1 MGTSIRSNDQSST
14 ASKLQTLDANLER
27 FSADANAYYDAVRD
41 KADVEQYY
49 VLLNRNEQD
58 GKVLFKALTQ
68 LLEETHTKKVPY
80 HHNDENKESGTYLK
94 TSVDLHDD
102 GLLRSI
108 YSGKEA
114 EPHKVIEEDAAMV
127 VAAGGVSSTGHIL
140 NVEHVVPQS
149 WFNEVEP
156 MRGDL
161 HHLFYCEEKCNSFR
175 GNKRYVDFAD
185 YNPDEFRT
193 DTVRGECGKG
203 VGGDGALDGEFEPEY
218 AKGVV
223 ARAMLYFILR
233 YPKGIESKHVKK
245 QDINVLLK
253 WHKDFPPNLKYE
265 KHRNQ
270 EIFAIQGNRNPFI
283 DLPELADRIDFSV
296 YKPSHNN

>member
-1 MGTSIRSNDQSST
+1 MGTSIHSNENAST

-27 FSADANAYYDAVRD
+27 FSADANAYYDAARD

-49 VLLNRNEQD
+49 ARLNRNEQD
-58 GKVLFKALTQ
+58 GKVLFKALTR
-68 LLEETHTKKVPY
+68 LLEETHTRQVRY
-80 HHNDENKESGTYLK
+80 NESDDYLK

-102 GLLRSI
+102 KMLRSI

-114 EPHKVIEEDAAMV
+114 EPQKVIEEDNAMV
-127 VAAGGVSSTGHIL
+127 AAADEVNSFGHAV

-149 WFNEVEP
+149 WFDKAEP
-156 MRGDL
+156 MRGDM
-161 HHLFYCEEKCNSFR
+161 HHLFYCEIKCNSFR

-203 VGGDGALDGEFEPEY
+203 VGGDGAADGEFEPEY

-233 YPKGIESKHVKK
+233 YPDKVEKAYVNK
-245 QDINVLLK
+245 QDVNVLLK

>member
-1 MGTSIRSNDQSST
+1 MGTSITSNENTST
-14 ASKLQTLDANLER
+14 ASRLQTLDANLER
-27 FSADANAYYDAVRD
+27 FSADANAYYDAARD

-49 VLLNRNEQD
+49 AGLNRNEQD
-58 GKVLFKALTQ
+58 GKVLFKALNK
-68 LLEETHTKKVPY
+68 LLKDTHTEEVRYKKS
-80 HHNDENKESGTYLK
+80 DDYLK
-94 TSVDLHDD
+94 GSVDLHDD
-102 GLLRSI
+102 KMLRSI

-114 EPHKVIEEDAAMV
+114 EPHKVIEEDAAM
-127 VAAGGVSSTGHIL
+127 AAAESETSDSGHAV

-149 WFNEVEP
+149 WFKKAEP
-156 MRGDL
+156 MRGDM

-185 YNPDEFRT
+185 YKPEEFRT

-203 VGGDGALDGEFEPEY
+203 VGGGGAADGEFEPEY

-233 YPKGIESKHVKK
+233 YPDKIIKEYAEQ

-296 YKPSHNN
+296 YKPSHNQ

>member
-1 MGTSIRSNDQSST
+1 MGTSIRSNDSAST
-14 ASKLQTLDANLER
+14 ATKLQTLEANLER
-27 FSADANAYYDAVRD
+27 FRSDANAYYDAARD

-49 VLLNRNEQD
+49 ARLNRNERD

-68 LLEETHTKKVPY
+68 LLTDTHKKKVPY
-80 HHNDENKESGTYLK
+80 DHDDKKKESGTYLK

-114 EPHKVIEEDAAMV
+114 EPQKVIEEDASLFLTADEIN
-127 VAAGGVSSTGHIL
+127 SLGH
-140 NVEHVVPQS
+140 NVNIEHVVPQS
-149 WFNEVEP
+149 WFDKAEP
-156 MRGDL
+156 MRGDM
-161 HHLFYCEEKCNSFR
+161 HHLFYCDVECNSLR
-175 GNKRYVDFAD
+175 GNKNYVDFTD
-185 YNPDEFRT
+185 FNPEQIRT
-193 DTVRGECGKG
+193 DTVRGDCGKAE
-203 VGGDGALDGEFEPEY
+203 GGDGATDGEFEPEY

-233 YPKGIESKHVKK
+233 YPDKIEKKHVKK
-245 QDINVLLK
+245 QDVNVLLK

-270 EIFAIQGNRNPFI
+270 GIYAIQGNRNPFI

-296 YKPSHNN
+296 YKSSQQ